1 MCADEPTTCSPQKEH
16 SSRILVIVLI
26 AAALLWVTSRF
37 AKSEKTT
44 IGATTEVIETNT
56 GLVFQAR
63 VDTGASVSSI
73 HCEDFVVVDESP
85 SPAENIGKK
94 ILLHLTNKRGE
105 TESLETEIVDYSPIR
120 SADGTS
126 HRYYVRLTMS
136 CQGVERESLVTL
148 HDRSKMS
155 HRLLLG
161 RDFLKGNFLVD
172 LNKDNHEFR

>member
-1 MCADEPTTCSPQKEH
+1 MCADEPAISGPQQRH
-16 SSRILVIVLI
+16 SSRILVIVLV
-26 AAALLWVTSRF
+26 AVVALFTASRF
-37 AKSEKTT
+37 VKSEKTI
-44 IGATTEVIETNT
+44 IGATAEVIETDT

-73 HCEDFVVVDESP
+73 HCEEFVIEGESP
-85 SPAENIGKK
+85 APAENIGKT
-94 ILLHLTNKRGE
+94 ILLHLTNKQGE
-105 TESLETEIVDYSPIR
+105 TKSLKTRIVDYSPIR

-148 HDRSKMS
+148 NDRSRMS

-172 LNKDNHEFR
+172 LNKDNHDFR